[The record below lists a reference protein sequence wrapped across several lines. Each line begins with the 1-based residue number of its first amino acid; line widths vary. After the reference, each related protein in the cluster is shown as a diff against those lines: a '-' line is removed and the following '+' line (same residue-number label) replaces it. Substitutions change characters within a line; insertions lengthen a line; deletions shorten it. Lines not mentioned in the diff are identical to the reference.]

1 MRRTV
6 VRNHEATRLHNRFA
20 PSTFPEG
27 TFCYAL
33 LPIMGLKSKRAMAAR
48 NDIYAHSR
56 LRGPQNCH
64 EREVEGNGKS
74 DLAGKN
80 IFLSSNFLRNCV
92 SVEID

>member
-1 MRRTV
+1 MGMRRTV

-27 TFCYAL
+27 TFCCAL
-33 LPIMGLKSKRAMAAR
+33 LPSAGLKSKRAMAAP
-48 NDIYAHSR
+48 NDFYAHSR

-64 EREVEGNGKS
+64 EREENWNGKT

-80 IFLSSNFLRNCV
+80 IFLSSNV
-92 SVEID
+92 SAKRD